1 MQSVKDFGAFVMD
14 VSALSNSRNPD
25 AEEMRAPASS
35 TARSSYELQSI
46 ELERGGGCPAGTA
59 GFHRRKVRIE
69 VAHPMPTV
77 IGRDASI
84 QQCVINRL
92 LTRSIRP

>member
-1 MQSVKDFGAFVMD
+1 MSCRNGGFP
-14 VSALSNSRNPD
+14 SA
-25 AEEMRAPASS
+25 
-35 TARSSYELQSI
+35 
-46 ELERGGGCPAGTA
+46 
-59 GFHRRKVRIE
+59 KVRIE